1 MRRALHFWAVVLLVV
16 CHATVPLR
24 MPPAH
29 ALSQDEEIRISRQF
43 RREARRQLKFIEDPE
58 VELYVDRIGRRVLEA
73 VGNIRYPY
81 RFFVIEDSSLNAF
94 AVPGGSI
101 FLHSGLLQRVQ
112 STDELASV
120 IAHEIVHVNA
130 RHFHVLASSTDV
142 SMLVGMLGVF
152 LAPVL
157 GPAALAGPALAMTR
171 QLEFS
176 RQMEE
181 QADNLGVGYLARAG
195 YDPQAAVTFM
205 RRMYHD
211 RLLNPVGRPA
221 YLLTHPLTDKRI
233 ANLSAS
239 IRAQGLS
246 APRFRDA
253 DDIERVKL
261 LIELRDEPDTVVER
275 LRKQHESRP
284 AAAMP
289 AYSLGLAY
297 AATGRWVQAR
307 DMLER
312 AARLNLAVP
321 SLHRDLGRVYLHTE
335 EISKAHAALDRMLE
349 RQPEDPISH
358 LYRGRLFGKE
368 SRFRE
373 AARAYLKARQFAPF
387 WPEAARRLGYA
398 YRMLNQPGKAHYYL
412 AQSYLLRD
420 ETGKAI
426 DALER
431 SAQQYAPDSPRLQ
444 VIQDEIAAIRAG
456 G

>member
-1 MRRALHFWAVVLLVV
+1 MRRGLHFWAVVLLVL
-16 CHATVPLR
+16 CHATAPLH
-24 MPPAH
+24 MPYAH

-43 RREARRQLKFIEDPE
+43 RREARHRLKFIEDPE
-58 VELYVDRIGRRVLEA
+58 IELYADRIGRRILEA

-81 RFFVIEDSSLNAF
+81 RFFVIADPSLNAF

-101 FLHSGLLQRVQ
+101 FLHSGLIQRVE

-120 IAHEIVHVNA
+120 IAHEIVHVDA
-130 RHFHVLASSTDV
+130 RHFHVLASSTDAA
-142 SMLVGMLGVF
+142 MLVGMLGVF
-152 LAPVL
+152 LAPVI
-157 GPAALAGPALAMTR
+157 GPAALAGPAVAMTR

-195 YDPQAAVTFM
+195 YDPGAAVTFM
-205 RRMYHD
+205 QRMY
-211 RLLNPVGRPA
+211 RERRLNPVGRPA

-246 APRFRDA
+246 VPRYRDA

-261 LIELRDEPDTVVER
+261 LIELRDKPDVVVER
-275 LRKQHESRP
+275 LRKDHESRP
-284 AAAMP
+284 TAAMP
-289 AYSLGLAY
+289 VYLLGLAY

-312 AARLNLAVP
+312 AARSDLAVP
-321 SLHRDLGRVYLHTE
+321 NLHRDLGRVYLHTE
-335 EISKAHAALDRMLE
+335 EIPKAHAALDRMLE
-349 RQPEDPISH
+349 HQPDDPISH
-358 LYRGRLFGKE
+358 LYRGRLFEKE

-373 AARAYLKARQFAPF
+373 AARAYLKARQLAPS
-387 WPEAARRLGYA
+387 WAEAARLLGYA
-398 YRMLNQPGKAHYYL
+398 YRKLNQPGKAHYYL

-420 ETGKAI
+420 QTGKAL

-431 SAQQYAPDSPRLQ
+431 AAQQYAPGSPRLE

>member
-16 CHATVPLR
+16 CHATAPLR
-24 MPPAH
+24 MPAAY

-43 RREARRQLKFIEDPE
+43 RREARRQLKFVEDPE

-81 RFFVIEDSSLNAF
+81 RFFVIEDPSLNAF

-101 FLHSGLLQRVQ
+101 FLHSGLVRRVE

-130 RHFHVLASSTDV
+130 RHFHVLASSTDAA
-142 SMLVGMLGVF
+142 MLIGMLGVF

-157 GPAALAGPALAMTR
+157 GPAALAGPAVAMTR

-195 YDPQAAVTFM
+195 YDPHSAVTFM
-205 RRMYHD
+205 RRMYRE

-246 APRFRDA
+246 APRFRGA
-253 DDIERVKL
+253 DDIHRVKL
-261 LIELRDEPDTVVER
+261 LIELRDKPDAVVER
-275 LRKQHESRP
+275 LRKDHESRP

-289 AYSLGLAY
+289 MYWLGIAY
-297 AATGRWVQAR
+297 AASGRWVQAR
-307 DMLER
+307 DLLER
-312 AARLNLAVP
+312 AARLNPAAPNLQ
-321 SLHRDLGRVYLHTE
+321 RDLGRVYLNTE
-335 EISKAHAALDRMLE
+335 EISKAHAALERMLE
-349 RQPEDPISH
+349 RRPEDPISH
-358 LYRGRLFGKE
+358 LYQGRLFEKE

-387 WPEAARRLGYA
+387 WPQAARRLGYA
-398 YRMLNQPGKAHYYL
+398 YRKLNQPGKAHYYL

-426 DALER
+426 DALKR
-431 SAQQYAPDSPRLQ
+431 AAQQYPPDSPRQQ
-444 VIQDEIAAIRAG
+444 VIEDEIAAIRAG